1 MNAITFPSQPAI
13 EKFRD
18 MQIAI
23 TSPESELMARN
34 HLTDVRLSLK
44 RLTADI
50 TALKEPHKAFIKS
63 IDEAAAPWKSLLAER
78 DQDLEKAL
86 LAYGRKVREAAE
98 LAQRKLMEKYEAK
111 VERVEAK
118 AIAQNKPIPV
128 VLPPPIIATP
138 PKSVTTDQGKQTVVV
153 RKAWRLTANGGRL
166 SSSEADGFTA
176 QSNEANGVG
185 IPLEY
190 FILDTARIGKVV
202 RAGGSIPGI
211 ETFTEESIA
220 VRG

>member
-1 MNAITFPSQPAI
+1 MTAISFPSQPLI
-13 EKFRD
+13 EKFKD
-18 MQIAI
+18 LKIVI
-23 TSPESELMARN
+23 NSPESELTARN
-34 HLTDVRLSLK
+34 HLTDVRLALK

-50 TALKEPHKAFIKS
+50 KSLKQPHQDFIKS
-63 IDEAAAPWKSLLAER
+63 IDEAATPWKNILAER

-86 LAYGRKVREAAE
+86 LTYGRQVREAAE
-98 LAQRKLMEKYEAK
+98 IAQRKLMEQYEKK
-111 VERVEAK
+111 VERLEAK
-118 AIAQNKPIPV
+118 AEAQGKPMPI

-138 PKSVTTDQGKQTVVV
+138 PKSVATDSGKQTVVK
-153 RKAWRLTANGGRL
+153 RKAWRLRLAGAEVADPSVVTAKT
-166 SSSEADGFTA
+166 SEEFKA
-176 QSNEANGVG
+176 G

-211 ETFTEESIA
+211 ELYEEESIS

>member
-50 TALKEPHKAFIKS
+50 KALKEPHQAFIKS

-98 LAQRKLMEKYEAK
+98 LAQRKLMEQYEKK

-138 PKSVTTDQGKQTVVV
+138 PKSVTTDQGKQTVVK
-153 RKAWRLTANGGRL
+153 RKAWRIAGVDELDKLTR
-166 SSSEADGFTA
+166 ADFA
-176 QSNEANGVG
+176 SREVPN
-185 IPLEY
+185 EY
-190 FILDTARIGKVV
+190 FLLDTARIGKVI

-211 ETFTEESIA
+211 EVFEEESIA

>member
-50 TALKEPHKAFIKS
+50 KALKEPHQAFIKS

-118 AIAQNKPIPV
+118 AIAQNKPIPL

-138 PKSVTTDQGKQTVVV
+138 PKSVATDQGKQTVVK
-153 RKAWRLTANGGRL
+153 RKAWRIAGVDELDKLTR
-166 SSSEADGFTA
+166 ADFA
-176 QSNEANGVG
+176 SREVPN
-185 IPLEY
+185 EY
-190 FILDTARIGKVV
+190 FLLDTARIGKVI
-202 RAGGSIPGI
+202 RAGGSIHGI
-211 ETFTEESIA
+211 EVFEEESIA

>member
-50 TALKEPHKAFIKS
+50 KALKEPHQAFIKS

-98 LAQRKLMEKYEAK
+98 LAQRKLMEQYEKK

-153 RKAWRLTANGGRL
+153 RKAWRVAGVDEPDKLTR
-166 SSSEADGFTA
+166 ADFA
-176 QSNEANGVG
+176 SREVPN
-185 IPLEY
+185 EY
-190 FILDTARIGKVV
+190 FLLDTARIGKVI

-211 ETFTEESIA
+211 EVYGEESIA
-220 VRG
+220 VLG

>member
-1 MNAITFPSQPAI
+1 MTAITFPSQPAI

-18 MQIAI
+18 MQITI

-44 RLTADI
+44 WLTADI
-50 TALKEPHKAFIKS
+50 KALKEPHQAFIKS

-98 LAQRKLMEKYEAK
+98 LAQRKLMEQYEKK

-138 PKSVTTDQGKQTVVV
+138 PKSIETDSAKQTTMVVKKWRV
-153 RKAWRLTANGGRL
+153 RGVSDPTILTR
-166 SSSEADGFTA
+166 ADVA
-176 QSNEANGVG
+176 GVA
-185 IPLEY
+185 IPDDL
-190 FILDTARIGKVV
+190 FVLDTARITKIIK
-202 RAGGSIPGI
+202 AGGTVAGV
-211 ETFTEESIA
+211 ENFTEETIS
-220 VRG
+220 VRAL

>member
-50 TALKEPHKAFIKS
+50 KALKEPHQAFIKS

-98 LAQRKLMEKYEAK
+98 LAQRKLMEQYEKK

-153 RKAWRLTANGGRL
+153 RKAWRVAGVDEPDKLTR
-166 SSSEADGFTA
+166 ADFA
-176 QSNEANGVG
+176 SREVPN
-185 IPLEY
+185 EY
-190 FILDTARIGKVV
+190 FLLDTARIGKVI

>member
-50 TALKEPHKAFIKS
+50 KALKEPHQAFIKS

-98 LAQRKLMEKYEAK
+98 LAQRKLMEQYEKK

-153 RKAWRLTANGGRL
+153 RKAWRVAGVDEPDKLTR
-166 SSSEADGFTA
+166 ADFA
-176 QSNEANGVG
+176 SRDVPN
-185 IPLEY
+185 EY
-190 FILDTARIGKVV
+190 FLLDTARIGKVI